1 MRTEVCQHRHHTC
14 NMQRNYIS
22 VQNNYVKMPY
32 MFANMHYVNL
42 CTCNVLMLH
51 PNIQNSYDVIWLF
64 NVNLLGE
71 IKVNKHVDIDKSHVN
86 GFISHMLTQK
96 ISVKVAAHVC

>member
-1 MRTEVCQHRHHTC
+1 
-14 NMQRNYIS
+14 MQ
-22 VQNNYVKMPY
+22 
-32 MFANMHYVNL
+32 YVNM

-51 PNIQNSYDVIWLF
+51 SNIQNSYDVMSLF
-64 NVNLLGE
+64 NVNLLEE
-71 IKVNKHVDIDKSHVN
+71 INVNKHVDIDKSHVN